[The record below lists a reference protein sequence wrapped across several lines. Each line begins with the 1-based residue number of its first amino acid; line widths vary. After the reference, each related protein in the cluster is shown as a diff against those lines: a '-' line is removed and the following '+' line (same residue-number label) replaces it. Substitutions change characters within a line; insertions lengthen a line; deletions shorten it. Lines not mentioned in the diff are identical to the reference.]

1 MVSVPPSP
9 HTNRYAAKL
18 VSSVARI
25 TMFKGFRL
33 TVGGVEIPLST
44 GPRRLLAYLALQ
56 QRPLARAL
64 VAGVLWADVTDER
77 AGGNLRSALW
87 RLRQPGLRLVDSASN
102 CLSLSQ
108 LVSVDVREADAIA
121 RRLLDPAEDASDV
134 DVEEIAFGGD
144 LLPGWYEDW
153 AILERERQR
162 LICLHALETLCERW
176 AASGQ
181 FAKAVL
187 AGLAAVS
194 SEPLRESAYRA
205 LIKAHLAE
213 GNVIEAHRHYG
224 IYRLTLRRELDLE
237 PSPEIKQLVAHLHV
251 P

>member
-1 MVSVPPSP
+1 
-9 HTNRYAAKL
+9 
-18 VSSVARI
+18 
-25 TMFKGFRL
+25 MFKGFRL
-33 TVGGVEIPLST
+33 TADGIGVPLT
-44 GPRRLLAYLALQ
+44 TAAQRLLAYLALQ
-56 QRPLARAL
+56 QRPLPRTL
-64 VAGVLWADVTDER
+64 VAGVLWADVPDDR

-87 RLRQPGLRLVDSASN
+87 RLRQPGLRLVDSDGS
-102 CLSLSQ
+102 CLSLSP
-108 LVSVDVREADAIA
+108 LVSVDVRDADAIA
-121 RRLLDPAEDASDV
+121 ARLLNPTEEASDV
-134 DVEEIAFGGD
+134 DLEEFAFGGD

-194 SEPLRESAYRA
+194 SEPLRESASRA

-213 GNVIEAHRHYG
+213 GNGIEARRQYG
-224 IYRLTLRRELDLE
+224 VYRLTLRRELDLE
-237 PSPEIKQLVAHLHV
+237 PSSEIKQLVAHLHV
-251 P
+251 S